1 MGAGVGLEERMSLT
15 DRAYALIRQD
25 IIRCVLPPGAEFT
38 EFDLSERLA
47 MSKTPVREALARLQ
61 YEGLVRAFP
70 RRGYKIEPIRVSDI
84 NDIFDARIVLE
95 AGAIGLAVH
104 RVTTAEL
111 DELDR
116 LAEASSDLSYLT
128 DFEHSQRVNNAFHE
142 LIAQGSRNLRLQRM
156 VGQTITEF
164 ERFFFLEAHTE
175 APYPDGHVSHGDIVA
190 VLRKR
195 DEAGAR
201 RAIGEHIDSIR
212 KVLIDSLVRGTARA
226 AEPLV

>member
-38 EFDLSERLA
+38 EFDLAGRLE

-61 YEGLVRAFP
+61 FEGLVRAFP

-84 NDIFDARIVLE
+84 DDIFDARIVLE

-104 RVTTAEL
+104 HITAAEL

-116 LAEASSDLSYLT
+116 LARASNDASYLV

-142 LIAQGSRNLRLQRM
+142 SIALASRNLRLQRM
-156 VGQTITEF
+156 VSQTITEF

-175 APYPDGHVSHGDIVA
+175 APYPDGHVSHEDIVA

-201 RAIGEHIDSIR
+201 EAIGEHIDSMRQI
-212 KVLIDSLVRGTARA
+212 LIDSLVRGATRPAKLRF
-226 AEPLV
+226 